1 MLLCF
6 WWIFTNYL
14 VSEIVS
20 VRLIDPVV
28 GNVDLTEVMSIKP
41 NILGSEPTVYYF
53 YHQLLFDEEYCLWHS
68 NDDEQL

>member
-53 YHQLLFDEEYCLWHS
+53 YHQLLFDEEYCLWHT

>member
-1 MLLCF
+1 MLLSF

-41 NILGSEPTVYYF
+41 NILGSEPTIYYF
-53 YHQLLFDEEYCLWHS
+53 YHQLLFDEEYCLWHT